1 MISKYF
7 KIFQHISR
15 YLKIF
20 QNISKYSKYFNI
32 FQNMSKYFK
41 LLEGV
46 MMFHA
51 CVPASLIMP
60 HLKSRNGAGFAS
72 PSLLGRRFSE
82 GRGYV

>member
-1 MISKYF
+1 
-7 KIFQHISR
+7 
-15 YLKIF
+15 
-20 QNISKYSKYFNI
+20 
-32 FQNMSKYFK
+32 MSKYFK